1 MIINKAKKLFF
12 YLKKT
17 YFTLRN
23 MDPFDPSPIRP
34 KVEGLEPEFLI
45 PRPIP
50 LTINWKILEKTITSK
65 ASKEL
70 LDMPFP
76 SRRGKIIITL
86 LGAGLLLTLARVS

>member
-34 KVEGLEPEFLI
+34 KVDACAPKFLI
-45 PRPIP
+45 PGSSIS
-50 LTINWKILEKTITSK
+50 LTTINPK
-65 ASKEL
+65 AFIN
-70 LDMPFP
+70 MPFL
-76 SRRGKIIITL
+76 SKREKIIITL
-86 LGAGLLLTLARVS
+86 LGAGLLLTLGIVRDKKNN